1 MSFEINN
8 EQPAQVNQAGTD
20 NPVEK
25 FFKQIG
31 EFFGHI
37 FTVIHDVFKSAIDK
51 TISALFQQTVTDPVD
66 ELRNLVQA
74 RLAER
79 ARAAEEAKGKN
90 NRQVALR
97 APEILG
103 VSTLNPDF
111 LLGQRFTPLGMQQQ
125 LYQGQRSLYRN
136 VRTVD
141 QALQL
146 LPFGDRRDNEPLR
159 IEELDHL
166 LQSLENSQGN
176 LEEVEMDLN
185 PPKTQAGTVV
195 YTSEYLEKFGRSPS
209 DDGKI
214 VEVIEPFKGNK
225 SKAKPST
232 SADKEDDID
241 FSELQELPEVSSES
255 DKVEKDVALTVALSP
270 RLQTNVAPPLVTRMN
285 NVGVSSLENTLFQRE
300 MNNLR
305 SSVARE
311 MLRPAVTPPML
322 ALTYEVEQVQEV
334 EEEAPETAE
343 EPKGTFAQFEKETEA
358 LTAKIAGRR
367 GVTTRSQAKGL

>member
-8 EQPAQVNQAGTD
+8 EQPAQVNQAGAD

-51 TISALFQQTVTDPVD
+51 TISALFQQTVTDPVE

-103 VSTLNPDF
+103 VSTFNPDF

-146 LPFGDRRDNEPLR
+146 LPLVDRRDNEPLR

-166 LQSLENSQGN
+166 LQSLENSHGE
-176 LEEVEMDLN
+176 LGEVEMDLD

-209 DDGKI
+209 DAGKI
-214 VEVIEPFKGNK
+214 VEVIEPFKGK
-225 SKAKPST
+225 SKDKPST
-232 SADKEDDID
+232 SADEEDDID
-241 FSELQELPEVSSES
+241 FSGLQELPEVSSES
-255 DKVEKDVALTVALSP
+255 DKVEKDVALTAALSP
-270 RLQTNVAPPLVTRMN
+270 KLPTNVAPPLVTRMN

-311 MLRPAVTPPML
+311 MLQPAVTPPML